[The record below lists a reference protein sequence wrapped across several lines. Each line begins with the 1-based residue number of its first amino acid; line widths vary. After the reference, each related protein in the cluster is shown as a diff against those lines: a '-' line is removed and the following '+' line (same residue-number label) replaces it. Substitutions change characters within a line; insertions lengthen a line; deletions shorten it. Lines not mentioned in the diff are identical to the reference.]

1 MLYEYPIGKYQT
13 RSNKWNEWVNG
24 SNLREN
30 IYIYI
35 YINRYKESLV
45 TLMRER
51 EKGSLSLLSEE
62 SSNTGNTKQQ
72 KTGTDYRDQRTIV
85 NGVCNVHHL
94 ISSNGPDLASLYTI
108 WIYDCIQLVEMSEIA
123 LPQGFVKF
131 WECIAYFL
139 VNE

>member
-1 MLYEYPIGKYQT
+1 M
-13 RSNKWNEWVNG
+13 
-24 SNLREN
+24 RE
-30 IYIYI
+30 
-35 YINRYKESLV
+35 RERE
-45 TLMRER
+45 RER

-131 WECIAYFL
+131 WECIAYVFGKWVIL
-139 VNE
+139 WIQKKKKMTYWWI

>member
-1 MLYEYPIGKYQT
+1 M
-13 RSNKWNEWVNG
+13 
-24 SNLREN
+24 
-30 IYIYI
+30 
-35 YINRYKESLV
+35 NRYKESLV
-45 TLMRER
+45 TLMRERERER

-108 WIYDCIQLVEMSEIA
+108 
-123 LPQGFVKF
+123 
-131 WECIAYFL
+131 
-139 VNE
+139 